1 MDTDTI
7 ANLAQVQNVLHPQ
20 VGHAGYI
27 KIYQECAAELGL
39 PVDPERELTAEQ
51 AEALYALAEDA

>member
-7 ANLAQVQNVLHPQ
+7 ANLAQTQNILHPQ
-20 VGHAGYI
+20 IDLNEFIG
-27 KIYQECAAELGL
+27 IYQECAAELGL
-39 PVDPERELTAEQ
+39 PLDPERELTAEQ